1 MVPSNYQTA
10 TKTQALLLV
19 GKTTIDQILKD
30 HRIRYEQRNDEVKA
44 WACVDMTKIPSST
57 GVLTG
62 VMIGIKD
69 IMRMSCDT
77 VPMYQA
83 ELAETYDFPTEH
95 GSPMY
100 KGSPNGVDAAVVA
113 LLRHAGACLIG
124 KTVSIYSFVMFPALT
139 HW

>member
-1 MVPSNYQTA
+1 MIPSNYLA
-10 TKTQALLLV
+10 AIETQAPLSERR
-19 GKTTIDQILKD
+19 TTIQKTSKD
-30 HRIRYEQRNDEVKA
+30 HRTRYEQRNDQVKA

-62 VMIGIKD
+62 VIIGIKD

-83 ELAETYDFPTEH
+83 ELAETFDFPTEH

-113 LLRHAGACLIG
+113 LLGHAGACLIG
-124 KTVSIYSFVMFPALT
+124 KTVSIYSFVVLPALT